1 MITEQLEIRDKQK
14 ASWNKFSS
22 EWKKWDDFT
31 MQILQIQGDEIVKA
45 LDLKED
51 YKVLDIASGTGEP
64 GLTIAAKVNQG
75 FVTAIDIAE
84 GMLEV
89 AREKQVEKNLHNF
102 YTLAADVCELPFENN
117 SFDAI
122 SCRLGFMFFPDMQ
135 LAAKE
140 MVRVLKP
147 GGKLAISI
155 WAEPEKNRWITA
167 MMGAIKNVVDVPTPP
182 AGAPGMFRCAKPG
195 FIASLFEGEGLF
207 GGVELDI
214 DGKITYESIDEY
226 WEFMND
232 VVPPVVAVIQSSDES
247 VKNQIKKELY
257 SCLIDNKGKQKDL
270 IFGARMY
277 MVQKPVY

>member
-1 MITEQLEIRDKQK
+1 MLTEQLEIREKQK
-14 ASWNKFSS
+14 ASWNKFSPG
-22 EWKKWDDFT
+22 WKKWDDFT
-31 MQILQIQGDEIVKA
+31 MQFLQIQGDKIVEA

-64 GLTIAAKVNQG
+64 GLTIAAKVSQG
-75 FVTAIDIAE
+75 FVTAIDLAE
-84 GMLEV
+84 GMLEI
-89 AREKQVEKNLHNF
+89 AREKQVEQNLNNF
-102 YTLAADVCELPFENN
+102 FTLAADVCELPFENN

-147 GGKLAISI
+147 GGKLAITV

-167 MMGAIKNVVDVPTPP
+167 MMGAIKSVVDVPAPP
-182 AGAPGMFRCAKPG
+182 AGAPGMFRCSQPG
-195 FIASLFEGEGLF
+195 FITSIFEKAGLL
-207 GGVELDI
+207 GGVETDI
-214 DGKITYESIDEY
+214 DGAINCQSSDQY

-232 VVPPVVAVIQSSDES
+232 VVPPVVAVIQSSEES
-247 VKNQIKKELY
+247 VKNQIKRELY
-257 SCLIDNKGKQKDL
+257 SGLIDSYGKQKDL

-277 MVQKPVY
+277 MVQKPV